1 MKTND
6 NGAIGGGGKR
16 AGRLVLVTL
25 LIVLVMVLLAGPA
38 QAGLRER
45 IEYRGDV
52 VVDPSPVYPY
62 PLLLATY
69 TPGPTA
75 TPYPMPLF
83 DGCAWWWCDATQ

>member
-6 NGAIGGGGKR
+6 DGAIGGGGKR

-52 VVDPSPVYPY
+52 VDPSPVYPY
-62 PLLLATY
+62 PLILATY

-75 TPYPMPLF
+75 TPYPMPDVCWPPFL
-83 DGCAWWWCDATQ
+83 CLVR

>member
-6 NGAIGGGGKR
+6 DGAIGGGGKR

-45 IEYRGDV
+45 IEYRGDADATV
-52 VVDPSPVYPY
+52 EPY
-62 PLLLATY
+62 PLILATY
-69 TPGPTA
+69 TPGPTL
-75 TPYPMPLF
+75 TPYPMPETCWPPFL
-83 DGCAWWWCDATQ
+83 CLVR